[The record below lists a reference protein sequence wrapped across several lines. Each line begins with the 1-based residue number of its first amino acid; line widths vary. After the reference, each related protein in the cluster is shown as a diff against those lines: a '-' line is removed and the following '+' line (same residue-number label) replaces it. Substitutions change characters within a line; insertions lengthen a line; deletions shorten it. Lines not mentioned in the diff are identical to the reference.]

1 MKTQVI
7 AGLAIVM
14 FASFSWAQKWVQPTQ
29 DGVGIYKNEVRQVY
43 EQPVTTV
50 GSSVRL
56 EVLQA
61 KKESYKV
68 RFDNQEGWVEK
79 RLVATVAKGAKS
91 YTFDDAEVIGYLDN
105 PTPVY
110 ILDAN
115 DQERDP
121 IQLHRSFADAL
132 RENVDKETIERQATK

>member
-79 RLVATVAKGAKS
+79 RLVAAVAKGAKS